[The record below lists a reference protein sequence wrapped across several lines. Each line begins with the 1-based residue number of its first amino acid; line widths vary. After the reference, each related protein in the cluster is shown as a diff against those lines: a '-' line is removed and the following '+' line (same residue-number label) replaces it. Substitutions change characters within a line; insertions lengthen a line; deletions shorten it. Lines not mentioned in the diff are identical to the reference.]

1 MSHAADLRDA
11 IHAYRRYDDAG
22 DELNRSLALARMQA
36 IHDAIKAEAAIRQS
50 LTEAPAKRE
59 RGAR

>member
-22 DELNRSLALARMQA
+22 DERGRSLALARMQA
-36 IHDAIKAEAAIRQS
+36 IHDAIKAETARQP
-50 LTEAPAKRE
+50 TPDAP